1 MSMKYIEEKS
11 RSGVIHKKFTSEFG
25 KKILEKYGW
34 KEGEGLGKNKTGI
47 TDVVQVKRREENKGL
62 GKEEKTEKW
71 NDKWWEN
78 SYDNILKT
86 IVPKNEN
93 VKKEEN
99 ENISSDETEPE
110 QKKTKKEKKS
120 KKTKKDKIEKE
131 ITYLNK
137 KRKITFITL

>member
-11 RSGVIHKKFTSEFG
+11 RSGVIHKKYTSEFG

-78 SYDNILKT
+78 SYDNILKN
-86 IVPKNEN
+86 IVPKNEK
-93 VKKEEN
+93 VKKEES

-110 QKKTKKEKKS
+110 QKKANKEKKS
-120 KKTKKDKIEKE
+120 KKSKKDKIEKE